1 MLLCWVS
8 LMGNVS
14 TVDVKYIMSRDGVK
28 RDSFIDKLRYD
39 NEERDDTQE
48 KRYMYYMN
56 LHIKQQIFVFVYE
69 RKMKYI
75 KYFHHSEMTSHLSG
89 LALWWVF
96 YNVDK
101 KKSDVKYLMSGRE
114 VNLIH
119 LILDIVCDFITFLAP
134 NKFDNCI

>member
-1 MLLCWVS
+1 MLLCLVS

-48 KRYMYYMN
+48 ERYMYYMN

-89 LALWWVF
+89 LAL
-96 YNVDK
+96 
-101 KKSDVKYLMSGRE
+101 
-114 VNLIH
+114 
-119 LILDIVCDFITFLAP
+119 
-134 NKFDNCI
+134 

>member
-1 MLLCWVS
+1 
-8 LMGNVS
+8 MGNVS

-75 KYFHHSEMTSHLSG
+75 KCFHHSEMTSHLSS
-89 LALWWVF
+89 LAF
-96 YNVDK
+96 
-101 KKSDVKYLMSGRE
+101 
-114 VNLIH
+114 
-119 LILDIVCDFITFLAP
+119 
-134 NKFDNCI
+134 

>member
-39 NEERDDTQE
+39 NEEREDTQE
-48 KRYMYYMN
+48 ERYMYYMN

-96 YNVDK
+96 YNVSK
-101 KKSDVKYLMSGRE
+101 KKSDVKYFMSGR
-114 VNLIH
+114 
-119 LILDIVCDFITFLAP
+119 
-134 NKFDNCI
+134 